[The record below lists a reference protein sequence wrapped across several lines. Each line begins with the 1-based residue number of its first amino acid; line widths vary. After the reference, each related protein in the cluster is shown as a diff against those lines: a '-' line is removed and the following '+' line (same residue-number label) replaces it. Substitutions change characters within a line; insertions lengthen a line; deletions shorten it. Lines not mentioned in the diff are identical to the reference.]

1 MACFSKELVAQLDY
15 VLTDALTFPDKNG
28 QRIRLWTAGVH
39 FEDKQDFMDRYV
51 AFHVEI
57 MAKEPIDILA
67 NPTLLPV
74 SMQEGHDALWTP
86 ERMQTIIAA
95 AAQYGVAMEI
105 NSRFRLP
112 RMPFLKRAKEVGV
125 KFSFGSNTPGV
136 GVGQIDYCLE
146 MARELGLKSEHMF
159 APAPAGKKPI
169 EVRTVG

>member
-1 MACFSKELVAQLDY
+1 ME
-15 VLTDALTFPDKNG
+15 
-28 QRIRLWTAGVH
+28 
-39 FEDKQDFMDRYV
+39 RYV

-74 SMQEGHDALWTP
+74 SMQEDHDALWTP

-112 RMPFLKRAKEVGV
+112 RMPFLKRAKEAGV

-146 MARELGLKSEHMF
+146 MTRELGLKSEHMF